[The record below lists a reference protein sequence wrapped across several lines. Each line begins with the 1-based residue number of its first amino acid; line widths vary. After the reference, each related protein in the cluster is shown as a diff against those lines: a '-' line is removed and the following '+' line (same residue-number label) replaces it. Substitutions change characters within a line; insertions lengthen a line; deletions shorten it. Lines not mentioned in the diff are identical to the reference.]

1 MARSPIIIDPSD
13 HHEPTPT
20 IPGLP
25 DEDIAEERPTG
36 PGLGTDHFFNAPTAV
51 PISEPTPVSVEAG
64 DDDWEELPPPPST
77 GIPDWAPVLAMCLCA
92 AVGTWALV
100 DRFLS

>member
-1 MARSPIIIDPSD
+1 MARTPIIIDPNG

-25 DEDIAEERPTG
+25 EEEQELEHTG
-36 PGLGTDHFFNAPTAV
+36 PGVDAFFNAPTAV
-51 PISEPTPVSVEAG
+51 PIGAPTPVSVEVPEEE
-64 DDDWEELPPPPST
+64 WEEMPPLPT
-77 GIPDWAPVLAMCLCA
+77 NGIPDWAPVLAMCLCA

-100 DRFLS
+100 DRLLL